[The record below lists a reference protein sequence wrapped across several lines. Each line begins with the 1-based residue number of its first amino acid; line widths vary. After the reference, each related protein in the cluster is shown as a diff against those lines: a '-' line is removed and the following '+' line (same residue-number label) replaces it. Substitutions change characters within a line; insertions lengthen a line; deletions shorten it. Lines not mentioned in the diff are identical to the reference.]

1 MIKKLITSL
10 LLSSCFFVTSAIAG
24 SYQPANFEKIINQ
37 TSNSSQFNIKE
48 YQAAIINIGK
58 YAQNYPTKFDDEA
71 DKKAATQDAFKL
83 LKIAQI
89 IVKEKDNN
97 PTVLQLSMQIAR
109 LGHNLNIKGAAEMA
123 VDYSQRYITENPNS
137 ADGYLFLGVFLLD
150 SGQPQNSQPL
160 LEKALALGDKRAYW
174 SLGMFYL
181 HKGDK
186 ENAVKHFKRYQAAIP
201 QDQTTE
207 RILQAIASGKIEFKS
222 EGIK

>member
-1 MIKKLITSL
+1 MIKKLIMSL
-10 LLSSCFFVTSAIAG
+10 LISSSFLTSAIAG
-24 SYQPANFEKIINQ
+24 SYQPANFEKIISQ
-37 TSNSSQFNIKE
+37 TSSNNQFNIQE

-97 PTVLQLSMQIAR
+97 PHVLQLSMQMAR
-109 LGHNLNIKGAAEMA
+109 LGHNLDIKGAAEMA
-123 VDYSQRYITENPNS
+123 VDYSQRYITEHPES
-137 ADGYLFLGVFLLD
+137 AAGYLFLGVFLLD
-150 SGQPQNSQPL
+150 SGKPQNAQPL

-181 HKGDK
+181 YKGDK
-186 ENAVKHFKRYQAAIP
+186 ENAVKHFKRYQAAVP
-201 QDQTTE
+201 EDQTTE
-207 RILQAIASGKIEFKS
+207 RILEAIASGKIEFKS